1 MSILERVRR
10 LLGHP
15 GAWRAEWTRA
25 ELGRWG
31 EQCAAWHYWHVR
43 GAAVLARNWR
53 GGGGELDLVVREGD
67 VLVFVE
73 VKTRRPQDADPLAQ
87 VRDAHRQRN
96 WRGAAMAYLATLPRP
111 RPVVRFDAV
120 VVLPDPDKPRCP
132 RIEWHGEV
140 MASIHQG

>member
-1 MSILERVRR
+1 MRILESLRNLWGRPR
-10 LLGHP
+10 
-15 GAWRAEWTRA
+15 AWHAEWTRA

-31 EQCAAWHYWHVR
+31 EECAAWHYWRTR
-43 GAAVLARNWR
+43 GGAVLARNWR

-73 VKTRRPQDADPLAQ
+73 VKARRPQDADPLVQ

-96 WRGAAMAYLATLPRP
+96 WRGAAAAYLATLPRP
-111 RPVVRFDAV
+111 RPAVRFDAV
-120 VVLPDPDKPRCP
+120 VVLPDPQNPHQP
-132 RIEWHGEV
+132 RIEWHGDV